1 MKSTNRPWVSLV
13 CLLVTGFLLF
23 QTTAGWAQIQ
33 TPLKA
38 CPTILGFGREYCP
51 MCEYM
56 AKTLGQ
62 LKSKYGSQIDVRLLH
77 FDTDEK
83 LFKQYKV
90 VFVPTQVFLDASGKE
105 VFRQTGVF
113 TLYELEK
120 KLKELKLIQTSEERH
135 YFDKNAK
142 ILALGGFHGLRG
154 NILFLVKNLMS

>member
-1 MKSTNRPWVSLV
+1 MKSTNRPWISLV
-13 CLLVTGFLLF
+13 CLLVNGFLFF

-33 TPLKA
+33 TPPKPR
-38 CPTILGFGREYCP
+38 PTILGFGREYCP

-62 LKSKYGSQIDVRLLH
+62 LKSKYGNQIDVRLVH
-77 FDTDEK
+77 FEPDEK

-120 KLKELKLIQTSEERH
+120 KLKELKLIQTSEEMH
-135 YFDKNAK
+135 YFNNDAK
-142 ILALGGFHGLRG
+142 TSNLGGFLRLPG
-154 NILFLVKNLMS
+154 DIPFLVKNLIS